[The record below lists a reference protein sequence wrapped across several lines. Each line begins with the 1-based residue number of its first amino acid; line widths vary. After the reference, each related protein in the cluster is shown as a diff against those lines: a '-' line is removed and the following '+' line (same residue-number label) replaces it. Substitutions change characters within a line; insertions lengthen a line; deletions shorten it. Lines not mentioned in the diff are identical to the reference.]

1 MFTLLFG
8 PLMAAMGVFVCWRLV
23 CPLPLAVPWK
33 LALAALIMA
42 GALKVLLFRLIRGTF
57 SINSLPDWLLLASA
71 WWNVAVLALFFL
83 LLIFWGA
90 QAVPLRFGVCLS
102 VRADSAL
109 VLLLAAMLISAH
121 GLWQG
126 TASPELRRLDLP
138 LADLPPELEGLRI
151 VHITDMHIGP
161 LFHERRTENLV
172 ARINALEP
180 DLVFIT
186 GDIVDG
192 SVWELRADVAPLA
205 KLRARHGVW
214 ACPGNH
220 EYYSGFGPWMKQFA
234 EFGVRMLVN
243 EHEVLRINS
252 RSLVL
257 AGVSDEAAARFG
269 LAEPDIGQALAGAPP
284 DAQRILLAHRPK
296 GSAEYARHG
305 VTVQFSGHT
314 HGGQVLLVQPLVQAV
329 NDYLYGLY
337 AVNGMTLYVGSGA
350 ALWSGYPVRFGAP
363 SEFVLFRLIKSSSA
377 NLPPKHS

>member
-23 CPLPLAVPWK
+23 WPLPLAACWK
-33 LALAALIMA
+33 LVLSALIMA
-42 GALKVLLFRLIRGTF
+42 GALKVLLFRLVRGTF

-71 WWNVAVLALFFL
+71 WWNVAVLTLFFL
-83 LLIFWGA
+83 LLSFWAA
-90 QAVPLRFGVCLS
+90 QGLALRFGACLP
-102 VRADSAL
+102 VRPENAL
-109 VLLLAAMLISAH
+109 AFLLSAMLISTY

-126 TASPELRRLDLP
+126 TTSPELRRLDLP
-138 LADLPPELEGLRI
+138 LANLPPELEDVRI
-151 VHITDMHIGP
+151 VHVTDMHIGP

-234 EFGVRMLVN
+234 ELGVRMLVN
-243 EHEVLRINS
+243 EHAVLLINS
-252 RSLVL
+252 RPLVL
-257 AGVSDEAAARFG
+257 VGVSDEAAARFG
-269 LAEPDIGQALAGAPP
+269 LAEPDIGKALAGAPP
-284 DAQRILLAHRPK
+284 DTPRILLAHRPK
-296 GSAEYARHG
+296 GSVEHAKHG
-305 VTVQFSGHT
+305 VTIQFSGHT
-314 HGGQVLLVQPLVQAV
+314 HGGQVLLIQPLVKAV
-329 NDYLYGLY
+329 ND
-337 AVNGMTLYVGSGA
+337 
-350 ALWSGYPVRFGAP
+350 
-363 SEFVLFRLIKSSSA
+363 
-377 NLPPKHS
+377 